1 MSTSRASDW
10 LVLAFLVIC
19 WGSAFAALRV
29 STEHVGPFW
38 NTAGR
43 LMVAA
48 PVLALVV
55 AGRRERPPPGHDRAW
70 LIYAAIGF
78 VGLAAPFALF
88 AFSAQRLPSA
98 VNAICNGASPIFTAV
113 LAHLFVSGERL
124 SARKGLGVLVG
135 FAGLATLVAPRL
147 QAADAVVEAEALGAA
162 LLGALLYAVANVL
175 TKRAP
180 PLSSSVGALMMCLT
194 AGAFGIAAALA
205 LEPLPPLPP
214 APALLSLV
222 ALGVF
227 PTGLASVGF
236 VYLVRR
242 RGPVFMSMAVYLAPL
257 WATALGVAILGERPG
272 WPAFAALGLILAG
285 VALTTYAPA
294 AKRD

>member
-1 MSTSRASDW
+1 MPSAKVFDW
-10 LVLAFLVIC
+10 IVLAFLVIC
-19 WGSAFAALRV
+19 WGSAFAALRI

-55 AGRRERPPPGHDRAW
+55 GAGRERPPPPSDRAW
-70 LIYAAIGF
+70 LVYAAIGL

-98 VNAICNGASPIFTAV
+98 VNAICNGASPIFTAL
-113 LAHLFVSGERL
+113 LAHLFVAGDRL
-124 SARKGLGVLVG
+124 SPRKALGVLVG
-135 FAGLATLVAPRL
+135 FAGLAVLVAPRL
-147 QAADAVVEAEALGAA
+147 QAGATVEAEALGAA
-162 LLGALLYAVANVL
+162 LFGAVLYAVANVL

-180 PLSSSVGALMMCLT
+180 ALPAAVGALMMCLW
-194 AGAFGIAAALA
+194 AGAFGLAAALL
-205 LEPLPPLPP
+205 LEPVPTATPW
-214 APALLSLV
+214 PALLAVV

-242 RGPVFMSMAVYLAPL
+242 RGPVFMSMAVYMAPL
-257 WATALGVAILGERPG
+257 WATAVGIVVLGERPG
-272 WPAFAALGLILAG
+272 WPAFAALALILAG
-285 VALTTYAPA
+285 VALTTYAPRA
-294 AKRD
+294 RET

>member
-1 MSTSRASDW
+1 MPTSRASDW

-19 WGSAFAALRV
+19 WGSAFAALRI

-55 AGRRERPPPGHDRAW
+55 AARRERPPAPRDRAW
-70 LIYAAIGF
+70 LIYAAIGL

-98 VNAICNGASPIFTAV
+98 VNAICNGASPIFTAL
-113 LAHLFVSGERL
+113 LAHAFVDGERL
-124 SARKGLGVLVG
+124 SPRRALGVLVG
-135 FAGLATLVAPRL
+135 FAGLAVLVGPRL
-147 QAADAVVEAEALGAA
+147 QAGATVEAEALAAA
-162 LLGALLYAVANVL
+162 LFGAFLYGIANVL

-180 PLSSSVGALMMCLT
+180 PLPSAVGALMMCLW
-194 AGAFGIAAALA
+194 AGAFGVAAALL
-205 LEPLPPLPP
+205 LEPPPVATPWP
-214 APALLSLV
+214 AALAVV

-242 RGPVFMSMAVYLAPL
+242 RGPVFMSMAVYMAPL
-257 WATALGVAILGERPG
+257 WATALGVVALGERPG
-272 WPAFAALGLILAG
+272 WPAFAALALILSG
-285 VALTTYAPA
+285 VALTTYAPRRA
-294 AKRD
+294 G

>member
-1 MSTSRASDW
+1 MTASRATDW
-10 LVLAFLVIC
+10 LVLAFLVLC
-19 WGSAFAALRV
+19 WGSAFAALRI

-38 NTAGR
+38 NTAAR

-55 AGRRERPPPGHDRAW
+55 AGRRERPPPVRDRAW

-124 SARKGLGVLVG
+124 SARKALGVLVG

-147 QAADAVVEAEALGAA
+147 QAGAVVEAEALGAA
-162 LLGALLYAVANVL
+162 LFGALLYAVANVV

-180 PLSSSVGALMMCLT
+180 LLSSSVGALMMCLT
-194 AGAFGIAAALA
+194 AGAFGLAAALA
-205 LEPLPPLPP
+205 LEPIPPMPP
-214 APALLSLV
+214 APALLAIL

-257 WATALGVAILGERPG
+257 WATALGVLILGERPG
-272 WPAFAALGLILAG
+272 WPAFAALGLILTG
-285 VALTTYAPA
+285 VALTTYAPRARA
-294 AKRD
+294 A

>member
-19 WGSAFAALRV
+19 WGSAFAALRI

-55 AGRRERPPPGHDRAW
+55 AGRRERPPALNDRAW

-98 VNAICNGASPIFTAV
+98 VNAICNGASPIFTAI
-113 LAHLFVSGERL
+113 LAHLFVAGERL

-135 FAGLATLVAPRL
+135 FLGLATLVAPRL
-147 QAADAVVEAEALGAA
+147 QAGAVVEAEALAAA
-162 LLGALLYAVANVL
+162 LFGALLYATANVL

-180 PLSSSVGALMMCLT
+180 ALSSSVGALMMCLT
-194 AGAFGIAAALA
+194 AGSVGLAAALA
-205 LEPLPPLPP
+205 LEPLPPPP
-214 APALLSLV
+214 PWPALLAVV

-227 PTGLASVGF
+227 PTALASVGF

-257 WATALGVAILGERPG
+257 WATALGVAVLGERPG
-272 WPAFAALGLILAG
+272 WPAFAALALILGG
-285 VALTTYAPA
+285 VALTTYTPA
-294 AKRD
+294 AKR

>member
-1 MSTSRASDW
+1 MPNSKAFDW

-19 WGSAFAALRV
+19 WGSAFAALRI
-29 STEHVGPFW
+29 STEHVGPLW

-48 PVLALVV
+48 PVLAVV
-55 AGRRERPPPGHDRAW
+55 LAVRRERPPPPHDRAW
-70 LIYAAIGF
+70 LVYAAIGL
-78 VGLAAPFALF
+78 VGLAAPFALY

-98 VNAICNGASPIFTAV
+98 VNAICNGASPIFTAI

-135 FAGLATLVAPRL
+135 FAGLAVLVAPRL
-147 QAADAVVEAEALGAA
+147 QTGAVVEAEALAAA
-162 LLGALLYAVANVL
+162 LFGALLYAVANVL
-175 TKRAP
+175 TNRAP
-180 PLSSSVGALMMCLT
+180 PMSSSVGALMMCLC
-194 AGAFGIAAALA
+194 AGALGLAAALVF
-205 LEPLPPLPP
+205 EP
-214 APALLSLV
+214 APAALPWPALLAVV

-227 PTGLASVGF
+227 PTALASVGF

-257 WATALGVAILGERPG
+257 WATALGIVVLDERPG
-272 WPAFAALGLILAG
+272 WPALAALALILGG
-285 VALTTYAPA
+285 VALTTWSRPS
-294 AKRD
+294 RP